1 MKQLEVF
8 IKVAES
14 GSFSK
19 GAEATFI
26 TQSTVSQHI
35 SALESEFGLKLLDR
49 TGKGALPTEGG
60 KLLLDRAR
68 RLVDYAREIPI
79 ALARFKGVEE
89 AKLNIAGSSIP
100 GEYMIPA
107 ALPLLISRFP
117 GITIVL
123 LQGDSRDVLQKLM
136 AEEVEFGV
144 VGGCFD
150 EESLEFT
157 PFARDELVL
166 IAPAGHRWSGI
177 TALAKEELLGEQFVL
192 RETGSGTGKAT
203 AQALREAAINP
214 ANLRVAAHLG
224 SNEAVKRAVMAG
236 IGVSFVSS
244 VSVQRELA
252 HGSLIRVPVAGV
264 CIRREFFLASRKGRE
279 LSPAAVAFSAVMMEL
294 YAESAGS
301 QRSHKIQVGIDAAS
315 IEGGAELLSL

>member
-1 MKQLEVF
+1 MNLKQLEVF

-35 SALESEFGLKLLDR
+35 SALESEFGLRLLDR

-68 RLVDYAREIPI
+68 RLVEYAREIPV

-89 AKLNIAGSSIP
+89 AVLNVAGSSIP

-117 GITIVL
+117 GVTINL
-123 LQGDSRDVLQKLM
+123 LQGDSREVLEKLL
-136 AEEVEFGV
+136 AEQVEVGV
-144 VGGCFD
+144 VGGCFA
-150 EESLEFT
+150 EEGLEFT
-157 PFARDELVL
+157 PFAKDELAL
-166 IAPAGHRWSGI
+166 IAPAGHRWARI
-177 TALAKEELLGEQFVL
+177 PAIDRVELLGEPVVL

-203 AQALREAAINP
+203 AQALREAGIDLGT
-214 ANLRVAAHLG
+214 LRVAAHLG

-244 VSVQRELA
+244 VSVQKELEQ
-252 HGSLIRVPVAGV
+252 GSLIQVPVAGV
-264 CIRREFFLASRKGRE
+264 CIRRDFYLATRKGRE
-279 LSPAAVAFSAVMMEL
+279 LSPAALAFRAVMMEL
-294 YAESAGS
+294 YA
-301 QRSHKIQVGIDAAS
+301 AAT
-315 IEGGAELLSL
+315 E

>member
-1 MKQLEVF
+1 MNLKQLEVF

-60 KLLLDRAR
+60 KLLLERAR
-68 RLVDYAREIPI
+68 RLVEYAREIPV
-79 ALARFKGVEE
+79 ALARFKGIEE
-89 AKLNIAGSSIP
+89 AELNIAGSSIP

-107 ALPLLISRFP
+107 ALPLLINRFP
-117 GITIVL
+117 GVTIVL
-123 LQGDSRDVLQKLM
+123 LQGDSRDVLEKLL
-136 AEEVEFGV
+136 AEKVEIGV
-144 VGGCFD
+144 VGGCFP
-150 EESLEFT
+150 EEGLDFT
-157 PFARDELVL
+157 PLARDELVL
-166 IAPAGHRWSGI
+166 IAPAGHRWAGGAAI
-177 TALAKEELLGEQFVL
+177 GKEELLEEPVVL

-203 AQALREAAINP
+203 VQALREAGIDP
-214 ANLRVAAHLG
+214 ARLRVAAHLG

-236 IGVSFVSS
+236 IGVSFISS
-244 VSVQRELA
+244 VSVQRELEQGA
-252 HGSLIRVPVAGV
+252 LVQVPVSGV

-279 LSPAAVAFSAVMMEL
+279 LSPAAVEFGQVMMNL
-294 YAESAGS
+294 YADGNTT
-301 QRSHKIQVGIDAAS
+301 AAV
-315 IEGGAELLSL
+315 